1 MRWWRTLAD
10 RHRAVEARIEEST
23 QAMRAVSDVVLQ
35 LRASTDRLE
44 TVLSELAD
52 DVAAL
57 KNGIDDE

>member
-23 QAMRAVSDVVLQ
+23 RAMRDVSDVVLQ

-57 KNGIDDE
+57 KNGIGDE